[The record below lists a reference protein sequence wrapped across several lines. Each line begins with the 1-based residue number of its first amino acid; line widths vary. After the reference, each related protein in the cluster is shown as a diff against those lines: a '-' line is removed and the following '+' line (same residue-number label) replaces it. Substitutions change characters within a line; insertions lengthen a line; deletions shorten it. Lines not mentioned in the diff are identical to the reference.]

1 GCIIVFAHSNPF
13 DNKRKYYYKSS
24 TSGFVVPTDNVLT
37 LVEAAV
43 KLIEKVYT
51 EWIEYKKCGLILT
64 GLEPKSLFTYDL
76 LTDMDDIAKQEN
88 LMLAFESITNKFGK
102 KKLAVGTC
110 MFPDRKW

>member
-1 GCIIVFAHSNPF
+1 M
-13 DNKRKYYYKSS
+13 
-24 TSGFVVPTDNVLT
+24 
-37 LVEAAV
+37 VEAAV

-51 EWIEYKKCGLILT
+51 EGIEYKKCGLILT

-102 KKLAVGTC
+102 KSLQLVHVCSRIGNGPCAVIA
-110 MFPDRKW
+110 